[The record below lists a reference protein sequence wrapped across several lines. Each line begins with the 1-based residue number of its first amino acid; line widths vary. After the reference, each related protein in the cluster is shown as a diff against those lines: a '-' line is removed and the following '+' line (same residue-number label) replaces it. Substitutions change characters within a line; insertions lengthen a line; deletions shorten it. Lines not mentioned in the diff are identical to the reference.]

1 MTALLLPLLAA
12 VPVLAAALTAMLP
25 WRWVGR
31 VLALTVPAATAA
43 AGLGLL
49 VHHHS
54 EPVAVTQVGA
64 FIPGVA
70 IPFVSDSFTALML
83 IATGVVATLALMFC
97 ALTGEFARS
106 RYFAPLA
113 LLLLAGANGALL
125 TGDLFNLFVFVEVML
140 LPSYALIAMTGTWR
154 RLGVGRLFVVV
165 NLLTSTLL
173 LAGVGFVYASAG
185 TVNLAAL
192 AGAASED
199 GRVAAALG
207 IVVMALC
214 IKAGAVPVH
223 GWLPRAYPGTSAGV
237 MALFS
242 ALHTK
247 VALYAVLRI
256 WATAFDLDPAWG
268 RVILVVAL
276 VTILWG
282 AIASAAP
289 VAAREILAWQM
300 VSGVGVILAALVVAQ
315 APGGAIVYMLHHMVT
330 IGALVLLIGAAEHVY
345 RSGELGGSIPG
356 GLSGLWHR
364 ERPLGVLLVV
374 AIAALVGLPPTS
386 GLIGKLEVLSA
397 AVATGGGWGMATL
410 VVVLA
415 GSLIGLAAM
424 LRLWRG
430 VMWHGVSGHGVS
442 GNGVSGNGVADGGA
456 GLVETPIDDQRDGG
470 LGDDDDKRSAPRVP
484 ARLLVPGGALVAV
497 SVAMFLGYGAVAP
510 EVDRAVAGLVD
521 TVGYVDA
528 VLGGSDSLTVTTI
541 GGGS

>member
-1 MTALLLPLLAA
+1 MSALLLPLLAA
-12 VPVLAAALTAMLP
+12 VPVMAAALSAMVP
-25 WRWVGR
+25 WRVLGR
-31 VLALTVPAATAA
+31 VLTLAVPAVTAA
-43 AGLGLL
+43 AGLALL
-49 VHHHS
+49 VHHRS
-54 EPVAVTQVGA
+54 EPVLATQVGG

-70 IPFVSDSFTALML
+70 IPLVSDSFTALML
-83 IATGVVATLALMFC
+83 VATGLVATAALAFC

-106 RYFAPLA
+106 RHFAPLA

-165 NLLTSTLL
+165 NLLTSTTL

-185 TVNLAAL
+185 AVNLAAL
-192 AGAASED
+192 AGAAAED

-207 IVVMALC
+207 IVIMALC

-223 GWLPRAYPGTSAGV
+223 GWLPRSYPATSSGV

-247 VALYAVLRI
+247 VALYAVIRI

-276 VTILWG
+276 VTTLLG
-282 AIASAAP
+282 AFASAAP
-289 VAAREILAWQM
+289 ESAREILAWQM
-300 VSGVGVILAALVVAQ
+300 VSGVGVILAALAVAA

-330 IGALVLLIGAAEHVY
+330 IGALVLLIGAAEHIY
-345 RSGELGGSIPG
+345 RTDRLGWGHAG
-356 GLSGLWHR
+356 GLRGLWHR
-364 ERPLGVLLVV
+364 ERPTAVLLVI

-386 GLIGKLEVLSA
+386 GLIGKLEVIDA
-397 AVATGGGWGMATL
+397 ALGADGPGGAGVAWGVVTV
-410 VVVLA
+410 VVVLLA
-415 GSLIGLAAM
+415 SLIGLVAM

-430 VMWHGVSGHGVS
+430 AMW
-442 GNGVSGNGVADGGA
+442 GGP
-456 GLVETPIDDQRDGG
+456 GP
-470 LGDDDDKRSAPRVP
+470 GDDDEVPDRRRVP
-484 ARLLVPGGALVAV
+484 TRLLAPGGALVAA
-497 SVAMFLGYGAVAP
+497 SVALFLGYGAVAP

-521 TVGYVDA
+521 TDAYVRA
-528 VLGGSDSLTVTTI
+528 VLGGPDALTATTV
-541 GGGS
+541 GDAS

>member
-1 MTALLLPLLAA
+1 MIALLLPLLAA
-12 VPVLAAALTAMLP
+12 VPVMAAAIAAMMP
-25 WRWVGR
+25 WRIVGR
-31 VLALTVPAATAA
+31 LLALAVPAVTAVS
-43 AGLGLL
+43 GIGLL
-49 VHHHS
+49 VHHHA
-54 EPVAVTQVGA
+54 EPVVAAQVGA
-64 FIPGVA
+64 FVPGVA
-70 IPFVSDSFTALML
+70 IPIVSDSFTAIML
-83 IATGVVATLALMFC
+83 VATGVVAAAAVLFC
-97 ALTGEFARS
+97 DLTGEFARS
-106 RYFAPLA
+106 RYFAPLV

-140 LPSYALIAMTGTWR
+140 LPSYALIAMTGGWR

-165 NLLTSTLL
+165 NLLTSTVL

-185 TVNLAAL
+185 AVNLAAL

-247 VALYAVLRI
+247 VALYAVIRI

-276 VTILWG
+276 ITILWG

-289 VAAREILAWQM
+289 VDAREILAWQM
-300 VSGVGVILAALVVAQ
+300 ISGVGVILAALVVAS
-315 APGGAIVYMLHHMVT
+315 APGGAIVYMIHHMVT
-330 IGALVLLIGAAEHVY
+330 IGALILLVGAAEHLY
-345 RSGELGGSIPG
+345 RSDRLGT
-356 GLSGLWHR
+356 LTDLWHR
-364 ERPLGVLLVV
+364 ERPLAVLMVL

-386 GLIGKLEVLSA
+386 GLVGKLEVLSA
-397 AVATGGGWGMATL
+397 ALAPGTVWGVVTV
-410 VVVLA
+410 VVVLL
-415 GSLIGLAAM
+415 GSLIGLVAM

-430 VMWHGVSGHGVS
+430 IMWRDAAPGADAPDGDASGDAAPV
-442 GNGVSGNGVADGGA
+442 
-456 GLVETPIDDQRDGG
+456 R
-470 LGDDDDKRSAPRVP
+470 DDDDNAPTRP
-484 ARLLVPGGALVAV
+484 RIPGRLLVPGGALVAV

-510 EVDRAVAGLVD
+510 EVDRAVGGLVD
-521 TVGYVDA
+521 TAAYVQA
-528 VLGGSDSLTVTTI
+528 VLGGPDALTATTV
-541 GGGS
+541 GGVS

>member
-12 VPVLAAALTAMLP
+12 GPVMAAALAAMLP
-25 WRWVGR
+25 WRIVGR
-31 VLALTVPAATAA
+31 LLALAVPTITAIS
-43 AGLGLL
+43 GLGLL
-49 VHHHS
+49 VQHHT
-54 EPVAVTQVGA
+54 EPVVATQVGG

-70 IPFVSDSFTALML
+70 IPIVSDSFTALML
-83 IATGVVATLALMFC
+83 VATSVVAALSILFC
-97 ALTGEFARS
+97 DLTGEFARS
-106 RYFAPLA
+106 RYFAPLV

-140 LPSYALIAMTGTWR
+140 LPSYALIAMTGGWR

-165 NLLTSTLL
+165 NLLTSTVL

-185 TVNLAAL
+185 AVNLAAL
-192 AGAASED
+192 AGAAGED

-247 VALYAVLRI
+247 VALYAVIRI
-256 WATAFDLDPAWG
+256 WSTAFGLDPAWG

-289 VAAREILAWQM
+289 FDAREILAWQM
-300 VSGVGVILAALVVAQ
+300 VSGVGVILAALVVAS
-315 APGGAIVYMLHHMVT
+315 APGGAIVYMIHHMVT
-330 IGALVLLIGAAEHVY
+330 IGALILLVGAAEHVY
-345 RSGELGGSIPG
+345 RSDRLGR
-356 GLSGLWHR
+356 LTDLWHR
-364 ERPLGVLLVV
+364 ERPLAVLMVL

-386 GLIGKLEVLSA
+386 GLVGKLEVLDA
-397 AVATGGGWGMATL
+397 ALDPGTGWGIVTV
-410 VVVLA
+410 VVVLV
-415 GSLIGLAAM
+415 GSLIGLVAM

-430 VMWHGVSGHGVS
+430 IMW
-442 GNGVSGNGVADGGA
+442 
-456 GLVETPIDDQRDGG
+456 RDAAPD
-470 LGDDDDKRSAPRVP
+470 GDDDDTATTRPRIP
-484 ARLLVPGGALVAV
+484 LRLLVPGGALVAV
-497 SVAMFLGYGAVAP
+497 SVAMFLGYGEVAP
-510 EVDRAVAGLVD
+510 EIDRAVDGLVD
-521 TVGYVDA
+521 TTSYVQA
-528 VLGGSDSLTVTTI
+528 VLGGPDALTATTV
-541 GGGS
+541 GGAS